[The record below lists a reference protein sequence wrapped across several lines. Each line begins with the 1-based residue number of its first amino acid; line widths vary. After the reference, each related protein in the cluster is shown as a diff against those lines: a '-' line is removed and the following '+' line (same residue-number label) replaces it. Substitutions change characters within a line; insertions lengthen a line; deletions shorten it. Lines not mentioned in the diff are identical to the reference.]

1 MINNYDLLIRC
12 KLYKLKSFT
21 TQETM
26 KRRKFFKIGAAGLLT
41 ASAAPLAFAKQS
53 KSSLNIF
60 DDSPD
65 IAVVGSGVFGLWS
78 AFYMQQLG
86 AEVTLI
92 DAYGPGNPRGSS
104 GGESRIIRAEYGEK
118 FIYTKMNI
126 RAYDLWLKWQKEWD
140 KPFLYST
147 GRLTLGNANYKEEA
161 LLSQKQLTPYG
172 IKSEVLNH
180 EELKNRWPQLNVDG
194 IESGLFFPGGAG
206 GSTVMARES
215 CHAVA
220 DAFVKGGGKIQ
231 IAKAMPGKT
240 AGGSLQF
247 IDPGDGKTIKADKYI
262 FACGPWMAKVFPE
275 VFAKKLEVYRRDVF
289 FIGSPSGDSRYA
301 YPNFPVWSDGN
312 MYGMPDLRGQGLK
325 VAPFPDYNSID
336 PDTDERMVNPYVT
349 KQVHD
354 YVDFRFPGLKNQPI
368 VSTRVCQLTFSTDE
382 HFIIDKH
389 PSLDNVWFVAAGS
402 GHGFKHGPALGEYV
416 ANRILN
422 NKVEKEY
429 DDAFRLKGEQY

>member
-1 MINNYDLLIRC
+1 
-12 KLYKLKSFT
+12 
-21 TQETM
+21 M
-26 KRRKFFKIGAAGLLT
+26 KRRKFFKVSAASLLT
-41 ASAAPLAFAKQS
+41 TAAAPYLLANES
-53 KSSLNIF
+53 KNIINIGQA
-60 DDSPD
+60 SPE
-65 IAVVGSGVFGLWS
+65 IVVVGAGVFGLWS

-86 AEVTLI
+86 AKVTLL

-104 GGESRIIRAEYGEK
+104 GGESRIIRAEYGDK

-126 RAYDLWLKWQKEWD
+126 KAHDHWLNWQKEWD
-140 KPFLYST
+140 KPFIYST
-147 GRLTLGNANYKEEA
+147 GRLTLGNSQYKDEA
-161 LLSQKQLTPYG
+161 LQSQKDLSPYG

-180 EELKNRWPQLNVDG
+180 DELQYRWPQLNLEG
-194 IESGLFFPGGAG
+194 IETGLFFPGGAG

-220 DAFVKGGGKIQ
+220 DAFVKGGGKI
-231 IAKAMPGKT
+231 ITAKVMPGSQS
-240 AGGSLQF
+240 ANSMQF
-247 IDPGDGKTIKADKYI
+247 VDLGNGKTIKAEKYI

-275 VFAKKLEVYRRDVF
+275 VFTKKLEVYRRDVF
-289 FIGSPSGDSRYA
+289 FVGSPSGDARYA

-325 VAPFPDYNSID
+325 VAPFPDFNSID

-354 YVDFRFPGLKNQPI
+354 YVNWRFPGLKNQPI

-389 PSLDNVWFVAAGS
+389 PSINNVWFVAAGS

-422 NKVEKEY
+422 NKVDKEY
-429 DDAFRLKGEQY
+429 DDAFRLKEHTFK

>member
-1 MINNYDLLIRC
+1 
-12 KLYKLKSFT
+12 
-21 TQETM
+21 M
-26 KRRKFFKIGAAGLLT
+26 KRRKFFKLGAASLLT
-41 ASAAPLAFAKQS
+41 GAAAPLLANSTMERIPVFQ
-53 KSSLNIF
+53 NN
-60 DDSPD
+60 SPD
-65 IAVVGSGVFGLWS
+65 IVVIGSGVFGLWS

-86 AEVTLI
+86 AKVTLI

-104 GGESRIIRAEYGEK
+104 GGESRIIRAEYGDK

-126 RAYDLWLKWQKEWD
+126 KAYDYWLKWQKEWD
-140 KPFLYST
+140 KPFIYST
-147 GRLTLGNANYKEEA
+147 GRLTLGNAKYREEA
-161 LLSQKQLTPYG
+161 LKSQKDLAPYG
-172 IKSEVLNH
+172 IKSEVLNQD
-180 EELKNRWPQLNVDG
+180 ELKYRWPQLNVEG

-220 DAFVKGGGKIQ
+220 DSFVKGGGKIK
-231 IAKAMPGKT
+231 IAKAMPGTKSSG
-240 AGGSLQF
+240 AMQF
-247 IDPGDGKTIKADKYI
+247 VDLGNGETIKAEKYI
-262 FACGPWMAKVFPE
+262 FACGPWMAKVFPD
-275 VFAKKLEVYRRDVF
+275 VFRKKLEVYRRDVF
-289 FIGSPSGDSRYA
+289 FVGSPSGDSRYA

-325 VAPFPDYNSID
+325 VAPFPDFNTID

-354 YVDFRFPGLKNQPI
+354 YVNFRFPGLKNQPI

-389 PSLDNVWFVAAGS
+389 PDLSNVWFVAAGS

-416 ANRILN
+416 ANRILK
-422 NKVEKEY
+422 NKVDKEY
-429 DDAFRLKGEQY
+429 DEAFRLKEATF